1 VLADAV
7 SGLAGKVLKLTMTNR
22 EAILTT
28 IHRGH
33 ADRIPFLIRWWYL
46 PAGQAE
52 REARN
57 KGLGL
62 NYALPCVCPLG
73 GSMPHVK
80 VTMTGG
86 GVFGAWGG
94 GKTVAKVTY
103 ETPVGTVWSPFHI
116 RAFAGAMQD
125 LHDYEGIASYLE
137 GQFVKKPEDWDV
149 LRYMAEDLEFEASYN
164 YFQFFKNLLGD
175 EGIVFAFVGYHS
187 PYLRLLVDWAGATRL
202 YIDHAK
208 YPDKVESVLEAL
220 AKSYEKQYPIGA
232 NAPAD
237 IVKYGDHIDEAF
249 VSPRAFER
257 YVLPSHN
264 KFVRMAHDAGKVT
277 AIHCD
282 GRLNGL
288 KHLIPKLEHDV
299 IHAIT
304 PPPVG
309 NLPIREALDLWK
321 DKVLW
326 INYEYHFMGPE
337 ALKKHLLE
345 LLRSIIPGYRV
356 VMDASTERWVP
367 TDCLRMFANIM
378 SQATLPLTEE
388 KIDKIE
394 KSL

>member
-1 VLADAV
+1 
-7 SGLAGKVLKLTMTNR
+7 MTNR
-22 EAILTT
+22 EAILAT
-28 IHRGH
+28 IHKKQ

-46 PAGQAE
+46 PAGEAE
-52 REARN
+52 RQARN
-57 KGLGL
+57 NGLGL
-62 NYALPCVCPLG
+62 NYVLPCMYT
-73 GSMPHVK
+73 SMPHVK
-80 VTMTGG
+80 LSMSGG
-86 GVFGAWGG
+86 AVFGIWGG
-94 GKTVAKVTY
+94 KKTEARVTY
-103 ETPVGTVWSPFHI
+103 ETPVGTVWSPYRI

-125 LHDYEGIASYLE
+125 LHDYEGITSYLE
-137 GQFVKKPEDWDV
+137 GKFVKEPEDWRV
-149 LRYMAEDLEFEASYN
+149 LQYMAEDMEFEPFYN
-164 YFQFFKNLLGD
+164 YFEYFKHLLGD
-175 EGIVFAFVGYHS
+175 EGVVFAYVGYHS
-187 PYLRLLVDWAGATRL
+187 PYLKLLVDWVGATRL

-208 YPDKVESVLEAL
+208 YPDKVESVLQAL

-237 IVKYGDHIDEAF
+237 IVKYGDHIDDKI

-257 YVLPSHN
+257 YVLPAHT
-264 KFVRMAHDAGKVT
+264 KFARMAHDAGKIT

-288 KHLIPKLEHDV
+288 KHLIARLEHDV

-309 NLPIREALDLWK
+309 NLPISEALDLWK

-326 INYEYHFMGPE
+326 INYEYHFMGPD

-356 VMDASTERWVP
+356 IMDASTERWVP
-367 TDCLRMFANIM
+367 TDCLQMFVNIM
-378 SQATLPLTEE
+378 SKVTLPLTEE
-388 KIDKIE
+388 KIEKIE